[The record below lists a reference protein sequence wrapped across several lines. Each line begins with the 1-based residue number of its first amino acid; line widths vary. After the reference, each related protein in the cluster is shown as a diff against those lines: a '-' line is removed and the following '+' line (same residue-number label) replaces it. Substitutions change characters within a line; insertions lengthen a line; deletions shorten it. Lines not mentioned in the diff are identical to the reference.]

1 MHGHVP
7 YNAGDTV
14 EMVTPYYDCSN
25 FRHVMLRFNQ
35 ICKVLPSDL
44 CQIMFQENYMGS
56 KWKPIPYDAYEGGAV
71 SYRVNRAFDHSSYD
85 DWQPADTFAA
95 AANSWWK
102 EEVFDLSDYAS
113 YSIVRF
119 KFVIK
124 KGTCWT
130 SFIADGWYIDD
141 FQVMGSNFLLKMPVV
156 SISTIFGDTV
166 FNTDPRD
173 LFSVAVVNDR
183 VFG

>member
-1 MHGHVP
+1 
-7 YNAGDTV
+7 
-14 EMVTPYYDCSN
+14 
-25 FRHVMLRFNQ
+25 
-35 ICKVLPSDL
+35 
-44 CQIMFQENYMGS
+44 MGS

-71 SYRVNRAFDHSSYD
+71 SYKANRSFDHSSYS
-85 DWQPADTFAA
+85 DWLPADTFAA
-95 AANSWWK
+95 ATNSWWK

-166 FNTDPRD
+166 FNTGPYVIRAKVATRSEAPIVHPYLHYTAIRD
-173 LFSVAVVNDR
+173 SVKVTDSISMTDVGQYQEGTPLLEESSSGNGS
-183 VFG
+183 VL